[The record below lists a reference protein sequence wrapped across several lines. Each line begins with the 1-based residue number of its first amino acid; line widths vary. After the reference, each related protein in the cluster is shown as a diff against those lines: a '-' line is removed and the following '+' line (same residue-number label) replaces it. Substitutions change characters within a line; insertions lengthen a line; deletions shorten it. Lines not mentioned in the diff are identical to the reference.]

1 MSVKEDEEECPLH
14 NNYGLVF
21 PKAWVNADNVIVP
34 SFAGNL
40 KVAAVKKDGADTYL
54 ITGEDWKSDGSVNGE
69 NKGFF
74 WLCHLPFCMKCIPMM
89 LNTLCHFIWYCN
101 LIGHSNCL
109 KRQTCFFTQLCS

>member
-1 MSVKEDEEECPLH
+1 MEERKKVLRVYNRKPVEGQYPNGLAYSVHMSVKEDEEECPLH

-74 WLCHLPFCMKCIPMM
+74 WSWS
-89 LNTLCHFIWYCN
+89 T
-101 LIGHSNCL
+101 
-109 KRQTCFFTQLCS
+109 TDFF